1 MYYEINVAKT
11 NHSVSS
17 LGSKYRHFFA
27 TAPRSITTLDE
38 LREVYDAIR
47 EAFPL
52 PDHIISVTRYEETG
66 TSVDMNRIKGAHYG

>member
-1 MYYEINVAKT
+1 MYYEINIAKT
-11 NHSVSS
+11 THSVAA

-38 LREVYDAIR
+38 LIEVYDALR

-52 PDHIISVTRYEETG
+52 PDYIMTVTQYEEFG
-66 TSVDMNRIKGAHYG
+66 KSVNMDRIKGAHHG